1 MNTSLVQLTLAFP
14 LALEEQLLGELRELD
29 PDLPGFTILR
39 AQGHGHGYAHASI
52 REQVRGRTE
61 RGLMQLVMA
70 GDRAE
75 ALVAGLGARLPLV
88 EIAYW
93 LTPVLGFG
101 RLGK

>member
-14 LALEEQLLGELRELD
+14 VVLEEQLLGELRELD

-70 GDRAE
+70 ADRAE
-75 ALVAGLGARLPLV
+75 ALIAGLGVRLPVV

-93 LTPVLGFG
+93 ITPVLGFG